1 MPNMSMSIQKILT
14 LKAIRCLRA
23 MESDGDE
30 LYCTVACMYGDGSR
44 TREHR
49 LPENNI
55 WRVNSGDAVVLNSGL
70 YQHDGL
76 TGVAVNIVFH
86 EEDIPNMVRG
96 VAVFMKSMLPD
107 ATPTILSKIVGE
119 VTALISTSGAIV
131 WQAGVNAAEIEMEDD
146 DLYRF
151 RLAGSQGY
159 EYIID
164 FLFL

>member
-1 MPNMSMSIQKILT
+1 MSNQKVLS
-14 LKAIRCLRA
+14 LKSIRCLRA

-30 LYCTVACMYGDGSR
+30 LFCTVSCLYGDGSR

-55 WRVNSGDAVVLNSGL
+55 WRVDSGDVVQIHSGL
-70 YQHDGL
+70 YQHDGA
-76 TGVAVNIVFH
+76 TGVAVSIIFH
-86 EEDIPNMVRG
+86 EEDIPDAVRG

-107 ATPTILSKIVGE
+107 ATPTILSKVVGE
-119 VTALISTSGAIV
+119 MTALISSNGAIV
-131 WQAGVNAAEIEMEDD
+131 WKAGVNAAEIEIEDD

-164 FLFL
+164 YLFR